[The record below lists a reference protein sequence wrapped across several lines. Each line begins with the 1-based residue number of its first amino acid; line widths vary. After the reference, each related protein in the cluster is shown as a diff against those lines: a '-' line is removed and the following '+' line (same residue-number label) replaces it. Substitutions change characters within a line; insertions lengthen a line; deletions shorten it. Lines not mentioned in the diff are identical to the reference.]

1 MADPPVA
8 PGSTMAEDSP
18 DPWEPLRGHFIGTVS
33 QRLSRRGWKGEPSE
47 IRSQIATPSESK
59 GDLALPIF
67 RWAKSL
73 GMPPGALA
81 KELAEDFPT
90 GPGLAEVTTENG
102 FINVTASVEWLA
114 QRTLGLILSRG
125 NEYGHHPPREEAV
138 CVEHTSANPTGPLHV
153 GRSRNSIL
161 GDTLVR
167 VLRARGHP
175 VTVHFYVDDIGRQA
189 ATLVWLWRRPPSEW
203 PPEIRARSGVP
214 ADGRRPPDLK
224 PDAWRGLP
232 YAAAS
237 EYLKSHPEAAEEV
250 ARLARLLEEGKLPV
264 EEYRAVPREIM
275 EGVCETLRRVHVSF
289 DEFAWESDFELD
301 GSVRD
306 VLRRL
311 RASPRARIV
320 EGALGIDAHD
330 LGLPKEDAMV
340 FVTRGDGADLYP
352 ARDVAYHLSKFRR
365 FARVIDVLG
374 EDHKLHYR
382 GLLALLEAMG
392 EPRRPEA
399 IFYSFVNLPEGRM
412 TTRGGRV
419 VLLDDVLDRA
429 CALAREE
436 VRKRRENLSP
446 EEIQDIAE
454 KVGCAAVRFHL
465 LRVQAEKPITFRWE
479 EALSFEGKSAPFL
492 QYAHARACSL
502 LEKARTE
509 APELLAGRERVARGE
524 PVPFPPGGP
533 EPSEKALLR
542 ALSRLP
548 SLVDQ
553 VAMSASVHLLALYG
567 HEVAERFN
575 EFYQSLRVL
584 NADPPQRPFRLLLV
598 EASRQVLR
606 NTLDLIGVEAVEAM

>member
-1 MADPPVA
+1 M
-8 PGSTMAEDSP
+8 
-18 DPWEPLRGHFIGTVS
+18 
-33 QRLSRRGWKGEPSE
+33 
-47 IRSQIATPSESK
+47 
-59 GDLALPIF
+59 
-67 RWAKSL
+67 
-73 GMPPGALA
+73 
-81 KELAEDFPT
+81 
-90 GPGLAEVTTENG
+90 
-102 FINVTASVEWLA
+102 
-114 QRTLGLILSRG
+114 
-125 NEYGHHPPREEAV
+125 
-138 CVEHTSANPTGPLHV
+138 
-153 GRSRNSIL
+153 
-161 GDTLVR
+161 
-167 VLRARGHP
+167 
-175 VTVHFYVDDIGRQA
+175 
-189 ATLVWLWRRPPSEW
+189 
-203 PPEIRARSGVP
+203 
-214 ADGRRPPDLK
+214 
-224 PDAWRGLP
+224 
-232 YAAAS
+232 
-237 EYLKSHPEAAEEV
+237 
-250 ARLARLLEEGKLPV
+250 
-264 EEYRAVPREIM
+264 
-275 EGVCETLRRVHVSF
+275 
-289 DEFAWESDFELD
+289 
-301 GSVRD
+301 
-306 VLRRL
+306 
-311 RASPRARIV
+311 
-320 EGALGIDAHD
+320 
-330 LGLPKEDAMV
+330 
-340 FVTRGDGADLYP
+340 
-352 ARDVAYHLSKFRR
+352 
-365 FARVIDVLG
+365 
-374 EDHKLHYR
+374 
-382 GLLALLEAMG
+382 
-392 EPRRPEA
+392 
-399 IFYSFVNLPEGRM
+399 
-412 TTRGGRV
+412 

-553 VAMSASVHLLALYG
+553 VAVSSSVHLLALYG